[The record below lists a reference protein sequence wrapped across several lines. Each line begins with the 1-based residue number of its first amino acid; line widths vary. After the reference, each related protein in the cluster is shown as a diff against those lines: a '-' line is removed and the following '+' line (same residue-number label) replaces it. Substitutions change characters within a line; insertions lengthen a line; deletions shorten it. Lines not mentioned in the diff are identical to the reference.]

1 MSINIRMPENQQQEA
16 PESMAEQV
24 PDDVMVPRERIDQYS
39 DPSAGRELPRPV
51 GSELADPDSG
61 SMMTNRDKT
70 MLLQART
77 LLMNRRV

>member
-1 MSINIRMPENQQQEA
+1 MSINIRMPESQ
-16 PESMAEQV
+16 PAEIPAEPNI
-24 PDDVMVPRERIDQYS
+24 PDNLMVPRGEVDQYS
-39 DPSAGRELPRPV
+39 DPSTGHELPRPV

-61 SMMTNRDKT
+61 SMMTNREKT